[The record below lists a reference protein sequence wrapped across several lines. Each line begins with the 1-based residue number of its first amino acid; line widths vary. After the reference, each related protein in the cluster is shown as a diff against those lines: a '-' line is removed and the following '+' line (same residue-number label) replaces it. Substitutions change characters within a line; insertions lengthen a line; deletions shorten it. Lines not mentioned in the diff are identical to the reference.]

1 MATIHIQCIGEK
13 VLVPQSELEL
23 LVKLAQRYEDI
34 TVQRQE
40 DDVTTE
46 DIMRLSEKSGAFD
59 FWSEGGEDIYSSKDG
74 EPAYFVTN
82 YTADYGGSNDTT
94 IGHYSDD
101 TQR

>member
-46 DIMRLSEKSGAFD
+46 DLMRLSEESGAFD
-59 FWSEGGEDIYSSKDG
+59 FWNEEGEDIYSSGKNK
-74 EPAYFVTN
+74 P
-82 YTADYGGSNDTT
+82 
-94 IGHYSDD
+94 
-101 TQR
+101 

>member
-1 MATIHIQCIGEK
+1 MATIHIRCIGEK

-46 DIMRLSEKSGAFD
+46 DIMRLSEQSGAFD
-59 FWSEGGEDIYSSKDG
+59 FWKDEREDIYSSKDG
-74 EPAYFVTN
+74 EPV
-82 YTADYGGSNDTT
+82 
-94 IGHYSDD
+94 
-101 TQR
+101 

>member
-13 VLVPQSELEL
+13 ALVPQNELEL

-46 DIMRLSEKSGAFD
+46 DIMRLSEQSGAFD
-59 FWSEGGEDIYSSKDG
+59 FWNEEGEDIYSSKDG
-74 EPAYFVTN
+74 EPV
-82 YTADYGGSNDTT
+82 
-94 IGHYSDD
+94 
-101 TQR
+101 